1 MTARTTAKNKATV
14 VNDIPFVD
22 KPQAVPEAT
31 LFEELTAQIPDDW
44 RRRTVAAVA
53 GLATSLGVGY
63 IVAAITEYAIVGA
76 LTLTGSAFMAL
87 LILLLGLIMTMY
99 IGSKSSIFVYTNIV
113 NKNIDRAYSAADAT
127 VRGWFTPTQ
136 GATA

>member
-1 MTARTTAKNKATV
+1 MATTKTPRAKKTTV
-14 VNDIPFVD
+14 HDIPFVD
-22 KPQAVPEAT
+22 KPQAVAEAT
-31 LFEELTAQIPDDW
+31 LFEQLSAQIPDDW

-63 IVAAITEYAIVGA
+63 IVAAITEYAIVAA
-76 LTLTGSAFMAL
+76 LMLTGSAFMAL
-87 LILLLGLIMTMY
+87 LILLLGLIMAMY